1 MAKKI
6 TRIVLTGGP
15 AAGKTTLISRILK
28 EFKQEDGWKVIT
40 IPETATDL
48 ISGFGIGPFP
58 GCMSMLDF
66 QYYVIEDQLHKERL
80 ALRAAEAVPEEK
92 VLVVYDRALFDD
104 KAYISDE
111 EFRTVLA
118 HFGKTEEEVL
128 AGYDTVLHLV
138 SCAKG
143 AEFAYNY
150 GNAARYETVER
161 AREIDDNTIRAWSA
175 HPSLQI
181 IDNSVDFED
190 KINRAIAAI
199 YRVLGQEVPDT
210 DKSKYLIEM
219 PPVELLPEKY
229 GAVPTEMMQ
238 TYLTATNPL
247 AERRVRQQRS
257 GDGYLYFYTEKR
269 IGEDGR
275 RWVTERPIS
284 EKEYIRYLME
294 SDLTLRAV
302 RKTKYRFHYAG
313 RAMEIDVYP
322 FSDERAILFVYGSG
336 HAATRTPP
344 CRRRSRCC
352 ATSRATRTIKTAA
365 SLRRRFCNK
374 RDEAGRPG

>member
-1 MAKKI
+1 MSKKI

-28 EFKQEDGWKVIT
+28 EFTPEDGWKVIM
-40 IPETATDL
+40 IPETATEL

-66 QYYVIEDQLHKERL
+66 QYFVIEDQLHKERL
-80 ALRAAEAVPEEK
+80 ALKAAEAVPEEK
-92 VLVVYDRALFDD
+92 VLIIYDRALFDD
-104 KAYISDE
+104 KAYISDG

-118 HFGKTEEEVL
+118 HFGKTEEEIL
-128 AGYDTVLHLV
+128 AGYDAVLHLV

-150 GNAARYETVER
+150 GNAARYETVEQAR
-161 AREIDDNTIRAWSA
+161 AIDDKTIRAWSA
-175 HPSLQI
+175 HPSLHI

-199 YRVLGQEVPDT
+199 YRVLGREVPDQE
-210 DKSKYLIEM
+210 KSKYLIAM
-219 PPVELLPEKY
+219 PDVDMLVTKY
-229 GAVPTEMMQ
+229 GAIATEMMQ
-238 TYLTATNPL
+238 TYLAGVTPL

-257 GDGYLYFYTEKR
+257 GTEYLYFYTEKR
-269 IGEDGR
+269 VGEDGK

-302 RKTKYRFHYAG
+302 RKTKYRFQYAG
-313 RAMEIDVYP
+313 RPMEIDVYP
-322 FSDERAILFVYGSG
+322 FSAEKAILFAYGAG
-336 HAATRTPP
+336 HDGAELPEELKVLRDVTDDADYKN
-344 CRRRSRCC
+344 RRL
-352 ATSRATRTIKTAA
+352 A
-365 SLRRRFCNK
+365 STQVL
-374 RDEAGRPG
+374 